1 MTTRNEDF
9 KWACEQ
15 VFAFAGGSSGSWI
28 RPKDVIEGAL
38 ELLAAMDEFN
48 KSKTATHDMSA
59 GAYNNRVHG
68 AILGGRP

>member
-15 VFAFAGGSSGSWI
+15 AFAFTGNSGSWI
-28 RPKDVIEGAL
+28 EPKDVIKGAL
-38 ELLAAMDEFN
+38 ELLDAMDEFN